1 MMGDFNSKVGLKNI
15 TIIFGIEEK
24 DERGERLIEFCKEYN
39 LAPVQ
44 KSSNTMLDMEKSR
57 GWDSKLDR
65 LYIISRKIN
74 FTTR

>member
-1 MMGDFNSKVGLKNI
+1 MLVMKAMKQLQTQDIKIVMGDFNSKVGLKNI

-57 GWDSKLDR
+57 G
-65 LYIISRKIN
+65 
-74 FTTR
+74 